1 MRHKKELF
9 REYEK
14 SERFLDQSD
23 VLTEELGMKKEI
35 RKRLVI
41 RAVLISSLV
50 CFLLA
55 AGGAYC
61 IATGTRIDKI
71 ASVKKMNDNYSLL
84 EKQRIQQSSFR
95 SLNEIDYGNG
105 ERKETKVSTAFQ
117 EAVTS
122 FSQSLYDADSLENRN
137 AIISPVGLYANL
149 DILSLGSDEMMKG
162 DFNRVLGLSAEERGR
177 NYRDMIDAN
186 FFKAE
191 KGTSQLRQGMFFS
204 GDHGFKV
211 NPTYLDELT
220 SRNVEAFSLSFYN
233 DSDVSKMIEWVNFYT
248 NGGLSISKDDLSL
261 FPEGSPIINTFM
273 LYTAF
278 YFNHKWQS
286 TFNQADNYEDPFYL
300 LSGETVQATYLNHKT
315 ITDVYDYDDYVAFY
329 DYYENG
335 IKIKYYVPKEKSD
348 SNAKSPSIFEILKGK
363 HFLREDEKKKKVT
376 YVDLS
381 LPKFSYSYQKSFKE
395 VLGNLGLSN
404 AFDSN
409 QNAFGPMFSKNPND
423 YSIYL
428 GDLRQN
434 NKVTFSE
441 DGTEVISLT
450 IAQGF
455 GGADLGEDG
464 VYKIVLNQPFIYGIY
479 DQNDL
484 PIFLGQ
490 VTNPR

>member
-1 MRHKKELF
+1 MRRKKELF
-9 REYEK
+9 RQYEK

-23 VLTEELGMKKEI
+23 VLTEEFGMKRRI
-35 RKRLVI
+35 RKRLVV
-41 RAVLISSLV
+41 RAVLISV
-50 CFLLA
+50 VACFLLVV
-55 AGGAYC
+55 AGVYC
-61 IATGTRIDKI
+61 IATGTRFDKV
-71 ASVKKMNDNYSLL
+71 ASVKKMLDNYSLL
-84 EKQRIQQSSFR
+84 EKQKIQQSSFR
-95 SLNEIDYGNG
+95 LLNEIDYGNG
-105 ERKETKVSTAFQ
+105 ERKETKVSSAFQ
-117 EAVTS
+117 KAVTS
-122 FSQSLYDADSLENRN
+122 FSQSLYDADSLEDHN

-149 DILSLGSDEMMKG
+149 DILSLGSDEMTKG
-162 DFNRVLGLSAEERGR
+162 DFDRVLGLSAEERER

-204 GDHGFKV
+204 GDHGFEV
-211 NPTYLDELT
+211 NSAYLDELT
-220 SRNVEAFSLSFYN
+220 SHRVEAFSLSFYN
-233 DSDVSKMIEWVNFYT
+233 DSDVNKMVEWVNFYT
-248 NGGLSISKDDLSL
+248 NGGLSFSKDDLAL
-261 FPEGSPIINTFM
+261 FPEGNPMINTFI

-286 TFNQADNYEDPFYL
+286 TFNQADNYEDSFYL
-300 LSGETVQATYLNHKT
+300 LSGETVEATYLNHKT

-329 DYYENG
+329 DYYANG
-335 IKIKYYVPKEKSD
+335 IKIKYYVPKEKSG

-363 HFLREDEKKKKVT
+363 NFLKEDENKKRMT

-381 LPKFSYSYQKSFKE
+381 LPKFSYRYQKSFKE
-395 VLGNLGLSN
+395 ILGNLGLSN
-404 AFDSN
+404 AFDTDKS
-409 QNAFGPMFSKNPND
+409 AFGPMFSKNPND
-423 YSIYL
+423 YNIYL

-450 IAQGF
+450 ISQGF
-455 GGADLGEDG
+455 TGGDPGEKE

-490 VTNPR
+490 VTNPQ